1 MPYLRL
7 TADRRG
13 FENTFLLHVAAPGEA
28 PRVLYWYR
36 TAPGLRIGRPA
47 LDDGAMRMLESQ
59 YPEIDFDWPYILDM
73 GAMTPVEVEAPVPPR
88 RRKVRRP
95 DSDDAGEEAAPT
107 ASTARAVDALVEPD
121 AGPTTQDDAPAST
134 ATATAQ
140 ATPAAASGPDLLADL
155 LGRGIA
161 ASLRARQAQ
170 LAADVAAH
178 PWPDDAART
187 AVQSRLAAIDPDGWT
202 TPDAVLSG
210 MARIDA
216 DVEAVRQALETP
228 ATDEPPPVPDAG

>member
-47 LDDGAMRMLESQ
+47 LDDGAMRMLEDQ
-59 YPEIDFDWPYILDM
+59 FPDIDFDWPYILDM

-88 RRKVRRP
+88 KRKPRRP
-95 DSDDAGEEAAPT
+95 DADDIADDVYRDVAAVAP
-107 ASTARAVDALVEPD
+107 
-121 AGPTTQDDAPAST
+121 DDAPR
-134 ATATAQ
+134 
-140 ATPAAASGPDLLADL
+140 PAAAEDRPPDDPAPAAAPHASHRPDLLADL

-161 ASLRARQAQ
+161 SSLRARHEQIRAEVE
-170 LAADVAAH
+170 AHAWADG
-178 PWPDDAART
+178 AARA
-187 AVQSRLAAIDPDGWT
+187 AVEARLAAIDPDGWT
-202 TPDAVLSG
+202 TPDAVLGG

-216 DVEAVRQALETP
+216 EVEAVRRTLDP
-228 ATDEPPPVPDAG
+228 GLD

>member
-1 MPYLRL
+1 VPYLRL

-47 LDDGAMRMLESQ
+47 LDDGAMRMLEDQ
-59 YPEIDFDWPYILDM
+59 FPDIDFDWPYILDM

-88 RRKVRRP
+88 KRKPRRP
-95 DSDDAGEEAAPT
+95 DADDSVDDVSRDVVAAAP
-107 ASTARAVDALVEPD
+107 
-121 AGPTTQDDAPAST
+121 DDAPR
-134 ATATAQ
+134 
-140 ATPAAASGPDLLADL
+140 PAAAEDAPAGEMAPAAPPPAAHRPDLLADL

-161 ASLRARQAQ
+161 ASLRARHEQIRAEV
-170 LAADVAAH
+170 DAH
-178 PWPDDAART
+178 AWADAAAKA
-187 AVQSRLAAIDPDGWT
+187 AVEARLAAIDPDGWT
-202 TPDAVLSG
+202 TPDAVLGG

-216 DVEAVRQALETP
+216 EVEAVRRSLDP
-228 ATDEPPPVPDAG
+228 GLD

>member
-47 LDDGAMRMLESQ
+47 LDDAAMRTLEAH
-59 YPEIDFDWPYILDM
+59 YPDIDFDWGYILDM
-73 GAMTPVEVEAPVPPR
+73 GAMTPVEVEAPLPPR
-88 RRKVRRP
+88 RRKPQAPPRMADESGEDAAREPSTTAPPARP
-95 DSDDAGEEAAPT
+95 VAAAPV
-107 ASTARAVDALVEPD
+107 AAEADPD
-121 AGPTTQDDAPAST
+121 LPVP
-134 ATATAQ
+134 
-140 ATPAAASGPDLLADL
+140 PRAAAETADRDSDLLAEL

-161 ASLRARQAQ
+161 ASLRARHSE
-170 LAADVAAH
+170 LMADVAAH
-178 PWPDDAART
+178 AWPDEAARQ
-187 AVQSRLAAIDPDGWT
+187 AVVARLAAIDPDGWT
-202 TPDAVLSG
+202 TPDAVLAG

-216 DVEAVRQALETP
+216 EVEAVERAL
-228 ATDEPPPVPDAG
+228 G

>member
-1 MPYLRL
+1 MPHLRL

-47 LDDGAMRMLESQ
+47 LDDAAMRALEAQ
-59 YPEIDFDWPYILDM
+59 YPDIDFDWGYILDM

-88 RRKVRRP
+88 RRKPQPPPPRAADEPGEDRVRELLAGAPPGASPDPSVPAADPSLPSPEPVDTDP
-95 DSDDAGEEAAPT
+95 DSDF
-107 ASTARAVDALVEPD
+107 
-121 AGPTTQDDAPAST
+121 
-134 ATATAQ
+134 
-140 ATPAAASGPDLLADL
+140 GPDLLAEL

-161 ASLRARQAQ
+161 ASLRARHRDLVAG
-170 LAADVAAH
+170 VAAH
-178 PWPDDAART
+178 AWPDEAARQV
-187 AVQSRLAAIDPDGWT
+187 AVGRLAAIDPDGWN
-202 TPDAVLSG
+202 TPDAVLAG

-216 DVEAVRQALETP
+216 EVEAVERAL
-228 ATDEPPPVPDAG
+228 A

>member
-1 MPYLRL
+1 VPYLRL

-47 LDDGAMRMLESQ
+47 LDDSAMRTLESQ
-59 YPEIDFDWPYILDM
+59 YPDIDFDWRYILDM

-88 RRKVRRP
+88 RRKPQPRAA
-95 DSDDAGEEAAPT
+95 DDLADDAGTAPRAVLPPARQADGPPPTIALPPTEADPDT
-107 ASTARAVDALVEPD
+107 PVGDLMPPAVDA
-121 AGPTTQDDAPAST
+121 
-134 ATATAQ
+134 
-140 ATPAAASGPDLLADL
+140 GPDLLSEL

-161 ASLRARQAQ
+161 ASLRARHRR
-170 LAADVAAH
+170 LVDEVTAH
-178 PWPDDAART
+178 PWPEEAALQK
-187 AVQSRLAAIDPDGWT
+187 AKARLAAIDPDGWT
-202 TPDAVLSG
+202 TPDAVLNG

-216 DVEAVRQALETP
+216 EVEAVERAL
-228 ATDEPPPVPDAG
+228 A